1 MNRNFSQLSLLLF
14 VLLISVL
21 ISACAPPTAK
31 VKVSRNEIK
40 AGEPVTVSW
49 ETKNA
54 KSIELNGQNVEK
66 LGAKSFN
73 PKDTTTYEI
82 VAKRGKKLA
91 RDRALV
97 KVEIVKPPAPTAMLS
112 ADPSAIERG
121 QTTKLKWATE
131 NAKIIT
137 IEGIGEVAATGE
149 RQVGP
154 SVSTTYTLTGTGDG
168 GSANASARV
177 TVTDPP
183 PPPVVADRPRTTKPE
198 EPSIADQ
205 FRNVMKPIYF
215 DYNKSE
221 LKKSEEDK
229 LRRIADW
236 LNQDRN
242 RTIAFRAEGNC
253 DPRGT
258 AEYNLGL
265 GDRRARTVKD
275 FLTSLGVDPTRIET
289 VSYGLEKAQGTDEGS
304 PEVVPSWAHD
314 RRADFIYLRGGDRP

>member
-1 MNRNFSQLSLLLF
+1 
-14 VLLISVL
+14 
-21 ISACAPPTAK
+21 
-31 VKVSRNEIK
+31 
-40 AGEPVTVSW
+40 
-49 ETKNA
+49 
-54 KSIELNGQNVEK
+54 
-66 LGAKSFN
+66 
-73 PKDTTTYEI
+73 
-82 VAKRGKKLA
+82 
-91 RDRALV
+91 
-97 KVEIVKPPAPTAMLS
+97 
-112 ADPSAIERG
+112 
-121 QTTKLKWATE
+121 
-131 NAKIIT
+131 
-137 IEGIGEVAATGE
+137 
-149 RQVGP
+149 
-154 SVSTTYTLTGTGDG
+154 
-168 GSANASARV
+168 V